1 MKVCLKIQVCLR
13 SLNDCRVTS
22 EILHLIPNIDNF
34 RLTLRAVKLWTKCH
48 NIYSSILGFLGR
60 VSWAMLIAGTCQFVQ
75 TQQYQLLYR
84 NFSWYFL
91 NGMCLD
97 YIKMKLIAD
106 TEKTKQQSHYWYIFK
121 KTPNSSLKRYRRPSV
136 HRSSQQHYLIA
147 KVWKQPQCPSADE
160 WLKRWHVCTME
171 YCSAIKRVKICHL
184 QQTLY
189 DITCIWN

>member
-1 MKVCLKIQVCLR
+1 MKVCLKIYVCLR

-97 YIKMKLIAD
+97 YIKIKLIVD
-106 TEKTKQQSHYWYIFK
+106 TEVQSYF
-121 KTPNSSLKRYRRPSV
+121 
-136 HRSSQQHYLIA
+136 
-147 KVWKQPQCPSADE
+147 
-160 WLKRWHVCTME
+160 
-171 YCSAIKRVKICHL
+171 
-184 QQTLY
+184 Y
-189 DITCIWN
+189 DISAAGLRFKFKFTMQQCRQPWGDHVVYKVTSLILFLLPAFPGQ